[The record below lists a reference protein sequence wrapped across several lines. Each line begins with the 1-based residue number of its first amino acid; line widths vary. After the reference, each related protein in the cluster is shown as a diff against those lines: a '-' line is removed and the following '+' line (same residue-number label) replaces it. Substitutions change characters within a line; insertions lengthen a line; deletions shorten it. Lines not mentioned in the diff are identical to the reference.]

1 MDLPI
6 PMWWAEFDAKLKV
19 QKKLQEAQKG
29 SGSSMGK
36 FSQEEWA
43 AARKRHKEKLSGKR
57 TRA

>member
-29 SGSSMGK
+29 GASGTGK
-36 FSQEEWA
+36 FSQAEWA
-43 AARKRHKEKLSGKR
+43 AARQRHKEKLSGKR